1 LIALLGFRLFASFGM
16 VFPAVGIQRG
26 ATALMKA
33 SGSGYIKIVQLLLE
47 AGADKDAKDEVGKR
61 EKKTHV

>member
-1 LIALLGFRLFASFGM
+1 M